1 MLLQSVEF
9 VTDRLLVLDNFIMRN
24 LELLHS
30 HGLVLALHVL
40 MLIGLKQLT
49 LRSLVLLILLLE
61 VAKLTVQ
68 FVQSVFKVLNLL
80 DSVLRFE
87 GYTRYPILL
96 LFQHVRNGCDAMVVI
111 LELGMEHV
119 EAFLLCI

>member
-1 MLLQSVEF
+1 
-9 VTDRLLVLDNFIMRN
+9 MRN